1 MATSNVIAHKNL
13 TDPQLHEPKGI
24 SAANEGAVYVAN
36 GVGSGV
42 WEALPFRAID
52 YTPMSVTDITG
63 YTTIDIDDAQI
74 GTPPEDNPNYVANVD
89 FSVLSGSIIVGSEF
103 VEDAHISDEANFDKS
118 AVNYEL
124 DKVNLNVK
132 QTGSE
137 LTQLR
142 TAFKNLIDDVEAIK
156 TAHED
161 LRTNLITSGIIT
173 APTP

>member
-42 WEALPFRAID
+42 WEALPFRALD
-52 YTPMSVTDITG
+52 YTPMSVADITG
-63 YTTIDIDDAQI
+63 YTTIDID
-74 GTPPEDNPNYVANVD
+74 TVPTEEDPNPNYVVPVD
-89 FSVLSGSIIVGSEF
+89 FSDISGTTSGAVQN
-103 VEDAHISDEANFDKS
+103 VEISAEATFDK
-118 AVNYEL
+118 ANVNTALYYL
-124 DKVNLNVK
+124 NLNIK
-132 QTGSE
+132 EAGEE

>member
-52 YTPMSVTDITG
+52 YTPMSVADITG
-63 YTTIDIDDAQI
+63 YTTIDIDTAP
-74 GTPPEDNPNYVANVD
+74 TAEDPNPNYVTPVD
-89 FSVLSGSIIVGSEF
+89 YTDISGTVAGTVQDVQIP
-103 VEDAHISDEANFDKS
+103 AEATFDK
-118 AVNYEL
+118 ATVNTALYT
-124 DKVNLNVK
+124 VNLNIK
-132 QTGSE
+132 EAGTE

-142 TAFKNLIDDVEAIK
+142 SAFQTLIDDVEAIK
-156 TAHED
+156 TAYED
-161 LRTNLITSGIIT
+161 LRTNLITSGIIS

>member
-24 SAANEGAVYVAN
+24 SAADGGAVYVAD

-42 WEALPFRAID
+42 WQALPFSALD
-52 YTPMSVTDITG
+52 YTPISTEDITG
-63 YTTIDIDDAQI
+63 YTTIDID
-74 GTPPEDNPNYVANVD
+74 TVPTEEDPNPNYVVPVDYSDISGTTTGTVQNVE
-89 FSVLSGSIIVGSEF
+89 IP
-103 VEDAHISDEANFDKS
+103 AEAAFDKAS
-118 AVNYEL
+118 VNVALY
-124 DKVNLNVK
+124 DVNLNIK
-132 QTGSE
+132 EAGEE

-156 TAHED
+156 AAYED
-161 LRTNLITSGIIT
+161 LRTNLISSGIIL